1 MQEIYQTICHIT
13 LVRREIVASERSAF
27 FLKKK
32 FRGIQG
38 GAIGGCPREQI
49 GSHAQV
55 DCFINR
61 KYLTMRGLARIEL
74 IVIRMLL
81 HIYIYTHINRT
92 QFFAM
97 NAFTEHR
104 HYTEILNS

>member
-1 MQEIYQTICHIT
+1 
-13 LVRREIVASERSAF
+13 VASEKSVF
-27 FLKKK
+27 FFEKK

-81 HIYIYTHINRT
+81 HIYIYIYTHINHT
-92 QFFAM
+92 QFFEM